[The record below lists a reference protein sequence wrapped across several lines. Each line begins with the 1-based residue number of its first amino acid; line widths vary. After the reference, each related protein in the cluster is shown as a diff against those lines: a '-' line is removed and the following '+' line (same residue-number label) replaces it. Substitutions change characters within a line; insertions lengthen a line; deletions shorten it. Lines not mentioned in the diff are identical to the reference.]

1 MTEFHF
7 PWIEVSIFVPAFGA
21 LWLQLMGDRD
31 NPLRHA
37 TAFCA
42 ITLLLTV
49 GELIDFMSIGSF
61 EARDRWLFLDWVF
74 NREVFVV
81 DELSAFQ
88 LPLAALI
95 FLVTIMSTLQTKIPR
110 FSLKFALISESLLLA
125 ILSCRGSWT
134 LVALL
139 VASTIP
145 TYLELRMR
153 GHCTRV
159 YTLHMGLFIG
169 LLLTGWGW
177 LSITGIDSSTMLI
190 PGALLSAAGLIRS
203 GIFPLHLW
211 ITDLFE
217 KASFGTAILQ
227 TTPLVGAYAVM
238 RLVLPIAPVWAL
250 QSIAI
255 LSLVTAVYAGGMALV
270 QREARR
276 MYCYLALSQSSLV
289 LVGLELGTPIG
300 LTGALC
306 VWISVGLSMTGFA
319 ITLRSIESRISRISL
334 VDFHGLYR
342 QMPMLAGFFLL
353 TGLAAIGFPAT
364 VGFVGMELLVEGAV
378 DVYPL
383 VGTLVA
389 LVAAL
394 NGIAV
399 MFMYFRIFTGRENH
413 TRIPMNARPAE
424 RLAVIAL
431 SGLILTGG
439 IFPQFGV
446 ANRYHAAKAL
456 SEHNLVQTQ
465 DGEQDAGNGHVTDAD
480 SDRSISTIL
489 SLARSNQPSQDQ
501 IRNRKTEQ
509 TLIHVHQH
517 QNLMREL
524 P

>member
-1 MTEFHF
+1 MTMPELHF
-7 PWIEVSIFVPAFGA
+7 PWIEVSILIPLLGA
-21 LWLQLMGDRD
+21 LWLQLLGNRD
-31 NPLRHA
+31 SELRHA
-37 TAFCA
+37 TVICL

-49 GELIDFMSIGSF
+49 AELVDFLMIGSF
-61 EARDRWLFLDWVF
+61 EAHDHWPRVDWLFNQDI
-74 NREVFVV
+74 FVI
-81 DELSAFQ
+81 DELSALQ

-95 FLVTIMSTLQTKIPR
+95 FLVTIMSTLRTKIPR
-110 FSLKFALISESLLLA
+110 FSLKHALISESLLLA
-125 ILSCRGSWT
+125 IFSCRASWT
-134 LVALL
+134 LIALL

-145 TYLELRMR
+145 PYLELRQR
-153 GHCTRV
+153 QRCTRV
-159 YTLHMGLFIG
+159 YATHMSLFAG
-169 LLLTGWGW
+169 LLIVGWGW
-177 LSITGIDSSTMLI
+177 LTVTGANSPTVLV
-190 PGALLSAAGLIRS
+190 PGALLTVAALLRS

-255 LSLVTAVYAGGMALV
+255 LSLVTAVYASGMALV

-276 MYCYLALSQSSLV
+276 MYCYLLVGQSSLV
-289 LVGLELGTPIG
+289 LVGLELVTPIG

-334 VDFHGLYR
+334 LDFHGLYR

-364 VGFVGMELLVEGAV
+364 IGFVGMELLVEGAV
-378 DVYPL
+378 EVYPL

-389 LVAAL
+389 FVAAL

-399 MFMYFRIFTGRENH
+399 MLMYFRIFTGRDNH

-424 RLAVIAL
+424 RLAVITL

-439 IFPQFGV
+439 LFPQFGV
-446 ANRYHAAKAL
+446 ATRYHAAKAL
-456 SEHNLVQTQ
+456 TEHNMLHTHSGVPQAADADLDSASSVLSKLVATQ
-465 DGEQDAGNGHVTDAD
+465 D
-480 SDRSISTIL
+480 
-489 SLARSNQPSQDQ
+489 
-501 IRNRKTEQ
+501 
-509 TLIHVHQH
+509 
-517 QNLMREL
+517 
-524 P
+524 